1 MSSTSAPFGLRPAF
15 SPMGIPRPWSGQIKS
30 GYAANIFQ
38 YQPIRSGLSG
48 DAGSVEGYIVPSA
61 AGEAML
67 GTFMGVEYVD
77 STGRQRVSN
86 TWPSGTVG
94 TNIIAYYTMDPTIVY
109 EIQANASL
117 NSANIGNQY
126 NTTAVSGNTTLGTCT
141 MQLDVSSGTTN
152 AQLRVIGLSAYVD
165 NAWGD
170 AYTIVQVQIAKH
182 QNVATI
188 AAY

>member
-30 GYAANIFQ
+30 GYASNIFQ
-38 YQPIRSGLSG
+38 YQPIRSGLSSDSG
-48 DAGSVEGYIVPSA
+48 AVEGYIVPSA

-86 TWPSGTVG
+86 TWPASTVG

-109 EIQANASL
+109 EIQGNAAL
-117 NSANIGNQY
+117 NIANIGNQY
-126 NTTAVSGNTTLGTCT
+126 NTTAVSGNTTTGFCT

-152 AQLRVIGLSAYVD
+152 AQMRVIGLSAYVD

>member
-1 MSSTSAPFGLRPAF
+1 M
-15 SPMGIPRPWSGQIKS
+15 
-30 GYAANIFQ
+30 
-38 YQPIRSGLSG
+38 
-48 DAGSVEGYIVPSA
+48 
-61 AGEAML
+61 
-67 GTFMGVEYVD
+67 
-77 STGRQRVSN
+77 
-86 TWPSGTVG
+86 
-94 TNIIAYYTMDPTIVY
+94 Y
-109 EIQANASL
+109 EIQGNAAL
-117 NSANIGNQY
+117 NIANIGNQY

-152 AQLRVIGLSAYVD
+152 AQLRVVGLSAYVD